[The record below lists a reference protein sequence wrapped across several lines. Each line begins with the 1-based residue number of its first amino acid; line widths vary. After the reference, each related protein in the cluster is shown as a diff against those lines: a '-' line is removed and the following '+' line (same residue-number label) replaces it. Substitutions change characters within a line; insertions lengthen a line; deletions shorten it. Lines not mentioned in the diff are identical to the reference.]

1 MPSHSSS
8 DYRPASGL
16 RNRHVQSLMNAL
28 PPRKWRVHWSSRR
41 WQAAAEP
48 RIIDC
53 DNGVQLLAEYNAPAF
68 DDPAK
73 PLMVLLHGW
82 KGCSRSTYML
92 SLGQRLSAEG
102 YPLLRLNLRDHGPS
116 LHLNEELFHSARLSD
131 LTQALSVIARDYGQN
146 GMQLIG
152 YSLGG
157 NFALRAASAEPPA
170 ALTQVYAVCPLL
182 DPAKTM
188 AALNEGWFVY
198 RQHFTARWKAA
209 LLGKLEHF
217 PELGYGDDIK
227 KLQTLDELNH
237 YFIPRFTPYK
247 ELDQY
252 FDAYRITGDRL
263 DTLACPA
270 HIIASED
277 DPIIL
282 SQDLDSL
289 SGNSR
294 LSVERTQY
302 GGHCGFV
309 ENWRFDCWVEQRIM
323 QLMHN
328 AAAPHETGPGKT
340 ISQENR
346 VPDSA

>member
-1 MPSHSSS
+1 MPNREHT
-8 DYRPASGL
+8 DYLPANGL

-28 PPRKWRVHWSSRR
+28 PPRKWRVQWSSRR
-41 WQAAAEP
+41 WQAAAQT
-48 RIIDC
+48 RIIEC
-53 DNGVQLLAEYNAPAF
+53 DNGVQLLAEFNPAP
-68 DDPAK
+68 DTCNK

-92 SLGQRLSAEG
+92 SLGQRLSAQG
-102 YPLLRLNLRDHGPS
+102 YPVLRLNMRDHGPS

-131 LTQALSVIARDYGQN
+131 VTQALAVIARDYAPT

-157 NFALRAASAEPPA
+157 NFALRAAAAEPPS

-188 AALNEGWFVY
+188 NALNEGWFVY

-217 PELGYGDDIK
+217 PELGYGDDIE
-227 KLQTLDELNH
+227 KLQTLDDLNH

-263 DTLACPA
+263 DTLGCQA

-289 SGNSR
+289 PKHSN
-294 LSVERTQY
+294 LVIERTQY

-323 QLMHN
+323 QLLSSKPPVQPTM
-328 AAAPHETGPGKT
+328 ASSPT
-340 ISQENR
+340 
-346 VPDSA
+346 